1 MVVNVK
7 VYGRAIYVGR
17 HTSGSSI
24 NVECWSI
31 GGIGP
36 PGDIAFG
43 EVAIRAMSSCDALL
57 VGHCRWLVVMCVR
70 EDIVIQ
76 WVVCG
81 EEREKKKRR
90 TMGDAFRFNWI
101 IMQQLDERH
110 TVC

>member
-57 VGHCRWLVVMCVR
+57 VCHCRWLVAMSVR
-70 EDIVIQ
+70 EGYTNIVIQ

-81 EEREKKKRR
+81 AEKERRRREE
-90 TMGDAFRFNWI
+90 
-101 IMQQLDERH
+101 Q
-110 TVC
+110 